1 MSVVETRARPAAWEL
16 LRGSLRGDLV
26 TPNDARYDRARV
38 AYWGRFDG
46 VLPSAV
52 AFCAT
57 PADVAAC
64 LAFCQDHDIPA
75 VQRSGGHSLGGYST
89 TEGLVIDVS
98 RMSQARAV
106 RSSGGEVTAILGPGA
121 RQVDSLTALWQ
132 DGVVLPGGLCPTV
145 SAGGFVSGGGF
156 GWTTRRYGMACDHVL
171 AAEVV
176 LADGRVVRCSES
188 VEPEL
193 FWALRGAGG
202 GNFGVITEYE
212 MRPRRIPTMVSYMLR
227 WPWDAAA
234 AVVAAWQQWIIE
246 APDELGAALSVT
258 LPDGEAATVDLA
270 GGWLGD
276 PAVLERH
283 LDALVAA
290 VGRPP
295 VMRTTE
301 EASYR
306 DAMMKAFGLVDTTAA
321 QRQWIGQNPDA
332 VIPRQHFA
340 VDRSVLM
347 ERAIPDPGIGD
358 VLAALERDPRPGQ
371 VRLLSFFALGG
382 QANRVARNA
391 SAYVHRDAQF
401 YLAFWVGLDRD
412 LPDGDDRRAAEAW
425 ADDGF
430 AVIDRYSSGEAYQN
444 FIDPRLDDWR
454 NAYYAENYA
463 RLAEVKRTY
472 DPHGFFRFAQ
482 SIG

>member
-1 MSVVETRARPAAWEL
+1 MSDVATMARPAGWEL

-26 TPNDARYDRARV
+26 TPSDARYDRARMG
-38 AYWGRFDG
+38 YWVQFDD
-46 VLPSAV
+46 VRPSAV
-52 AFCAT
+52 VFCET
-57 PADVAAC
+57 PADVVAC
-64 LAFCQDHDIPA
+64 LAFCQDVGIPA
-75 VQRSGGHSLGGYST
+75 VPRSGGHSLGGYSA

-98 RMSQARAV
+98 RMSRVRTRGTGDGITAV
-106 RSSGGEVTAILGPGA
+106 VGAGA
-121 RQVDSLTALWQ
+121 RQVDSLPVLWR
-132 DGVVLPGGLCPTV
+132 DGVALPGGLCPTV

-156 GWTTRRYGMACDHVL
+156 GWLTRRYGMASDHVL

-193 FWALRGAGG
+193 FWGVRGAGG

-212 MRPRRIPTMVSYMLR
+212 MRPRRVPRIVSYHIR
-227 WPWDAAA
+227 WPWDAVP
-234 AVVAAWQQWIIE
+234 AVIAAWQRWIIDG
-246 APDELGAALSVT
+246 PDELGSALSVT
-258 LPDGEAATVDLA
+258 ATADVA

-276 PAVLERH
+276 QAMLERH
-283 LDALVAA
+283 LDALVAD
-290 VGRPP
+290 VGRRPEI
-295 VMRTTE
+295 RTAQE
-301 EASYR
+301 NSYL
-306 DAMMKAFGLVDTTAA
+306 DAMMATFGMADTTAD
-321 QRQWIGQNPDA
+321 QRQWTGQNPDA
-332 VIPRQHFA
+332 VTPRAHFA
-340 VDRSVLM
+340 VDRGVLM
-347 ERAIPDPGIGD
+347 DQEIPHLGIGE
-358 VLAALERDPRPGQ
+358 VLAAFERDPRPGQ

-382 QANRVARNA
+382 QANRVPRTA

-412 LPDGDDRRAAEAW
+412 LPDEADRHAAQAW

-430 AVIDRYSSGEAYQN
+430 AVIDRYSGGEAYQN
-444 FIDPRLDDWR
+444 FIDPALVDWR
-454 NAYYAENYA
+454 EAYYAENYA

>member
-1 MSVVETRARPAAWEL
+1 
-16 LRGSLRGDLV
+16 LRGDLV
-26 TPNDARYDRARV
+26 TPSDARYERARV
-38 AYWGRFDG
+38 VYWAQFDG

-52 AFCAT
+52 AFCET

-64 LAFCQDHDIPA
+64 LAFCQDHDILA
-75 VQRSGGHSLGGYST
+75 VPRSGGHSLGGYST

-98 RMSQARAV
+98 RMSQV
-106 RSSGGEVTAILGPGA
+106 RTRGAGDERTAIVGPGA
-121 RQVDSLTALWQ
+121 RQVDSLSALWR
-132 DGVVLPGGLCPTV
+132 DGVALPGGLCPTV

-156 GWTTRRYGMACDHVL
+156 GWLTRRYGMACDNVL

-212 MRPRRIPTMVSYMLR
+212 MRPRRVPTLVTYHLQ
-227 WPWDAAA
+227 WPWDVAA
-234 AVVAAWQQWIIE
+234 AVLAAWQQWITD
-246 APDELGAALSVT
+246 APDELGAALSGT
-258 LPDGEAATVDLA
+258 LPDGGAATVDLA

-276 PAVLERH
+276 RAALERQ
-283 LDALVAA
+283 LDAVVAA

-295 VMRTTE
+295 AIRATE

-306 DAMMKAFGLVDTTAA
+306 DAMMKSFSLVDTRDG
-321 QRQWIGQNPDA
+321 QRQWIGQNPEA

-340 VDRSVLM
+340 VDRGVLL
-347 ERAIPDPGIGD
+347 ERALPHTGIGE
-358 VLAALERDPRPGQ
+358 VLGALERDPRPGQ
-371 VRLLSFFALGG
+371 VRLLSCFALGG
-382 QANRVARNA
+382 QANRMARTA
-391 SAYVHRDAQF
+391 SAYVHRNAQF
-401 YLAFWVGLDRD
+401 YMAFWVGLDRD
-412 LPDGDDRRAAEAW
+412 LPNGDDRRAAEAW

-430 AVIDRYSSGEAYQN
+430 AVLDCYSGGEAYQN
-444 FIDPRLDDWR
+444 FIDPRLDNWR
-454 NAYYAENYA
+454 QAYYAENYA

-472 DPHGFFRFAQ
+472 DPHGFFRFSQ